1 MEEVQ
6 SIPPA
11 VQSRKKT
18 SPRKSTRSHPWSHGG
33 QQTAVRTRAR
43 TELHILTAG
52 RAGLLSFL
60 YLFIEGNRRP
70 VFSECCEAAVPL
82 TTIRFLKLCLAHG
95 RYSKHSFH
103 YFIALFPPHSNPQ
116 ISLSLRMKGSRR
128 SVNRGTFFKSKYSHI
143 SGTNT
148 SSKLPHPL

>member
-1 MEEVQ
+1 MRAVVGLEEVQ

-60 YLFIEGNRRP
+60 YLFIEGNRHP
-70 VFSECCEAAVPL
+70 VLSECCEAAVPL
-82 TTIRFLKLCLAHG
+82 TTTRFLELCLAHG
-95 RYSKHSFH
+95 RHSKHSFH
-103 YFIALFPPHSNPQ
+103 YFIALFFPPFQSPN
-116 ISLSLRMKGSRR
+116 K
-128 SVNRGTFFKSKYSHI
+128 
-143 SGTNT
+143 
-148 SSKLPHPL
+148 PLFEDEGL